1 MKSLLIFLTVS
12 CLFVILPPALFCQ
25 EEREEAPA
33 IEEAAAEDNLLLEN
47 KELLEDGERIEESE
61 LAPDEKEPE
70 AVYLSF
76 VDSIKR
82 IRLLETN
89 EDYFLAR
96 HAPSGERQL
105 VNYANGKFQRRFYDK
120 NLRLEKI
127 EYWKQGTTSAQ
138 SAVERLLVFNPKNAA
153 GIHSTFEKNFAEKFE
168 RRSFFFSDGRL
179 KSERKNYFDDEG
191 KLLSFDAIS
200 IKYDNSLRV
209 TQERIQKYNV
219 VKKSVKLYSDEIRN
233 SKYNGKY
240 LEETS
245 YYKNSVLRVRTIYRN
260 FEKGDYARTTYF
272 DGGIIVRDFYR
283 GNVKVDSTIRNGGD
297 YEN

>member
-1 MKSLLIFLTVS
+1 MTALFLFAL
-12 CLFVILPPALFCQ
+12 CRPALFCQ
-25 EEREEAPA
+25 EAPAEEEPA
-33 IEEAAAEDNLLLEN
+33 IEEAAAEENLLLEN
-47 KELLEDGERIEESE
+47 EELLEEGERVEEAE
-61 LAPDEKEPE
+61 LPQEEKKPE

-76 VDSIKR
+76 VDSVKR

-89 EDYFLAR
+89 EDYFLAQ
-96 HAPSGERQL
+96 HSPSGKRQL

-127 EYWKQGTTSAQ
+127 EYWKQGATSAQ
-138 SAVERLLVFNPKNAA
+138 SVVERLLVFNPRNAA
-153 GIHSTFEKNFAEKFE
+153 GIHSTFEKNFAENFE
-168 RRSFFFSDGRL
+168 KRSFYFSDGRL
-179 KSERKNYFDDEG
+179 KSERKNYFDEDG

-200 IKYDNSLRV
+200 IKYDKSLRV

-219 VKKSVKLYSDEIRN
+219 VKKSVKLFSDEIRN
-233 SKYNGKY
+233 SKYNGKD

-245 YYKNSVLRVRTIYRN
+245 YYKNSVLRVRTVYRN
-260 FEKGDYARTTYF
+260 FEKGDYVRTTYF

-283 GNVKVDSTIRNGGD
+283 ENIKVDSTIRTGGD